1 MRGGLDITVLGGGIG
16 GLATATALA
25 RGGASVTVLERAE
38 RMTDIGAGVQ
48 ISPNGGRVLAAL
60 GVDQRAGIRSQAVQ
74 MRDGQARDGRPVLR
88 LDLAHQ
94 VHRMWHR
101 ADLIAALG
109 DAALAAGV
117 RVQTGAQVAQILPGG
132 AGMDLRMADSS
143 SRQAGIVIGADG
155 LHSRLRPVLNAQA
168 APFFTGHVAWR
179 ALVPGDGAH
188 PPEARIWMGAG
199 RHLVSYPLRGGDLIN
214 IVAVEERGD
223 WVAEGWSHPGD
234 PGDLRAAFADFAPP
248 VQALLD
254 RVSAAHI
261 WGLFR
266 HDVAAKWHDGQ
277 GHAVLVGD
285 AAHPTLPFM
294 AQGANMALEDAM
306 VLANC
311 MAHHPPAAAFA
322 RYQALRHARVARI
335 VATANANAG
344 TYHARGHLRS
354 ALLAGMRMAGRI
366 APRLPLKRFDW
377 IYGYDATS
385 WPLTPR

>member
-1 MRGGLDITVLGGGIG
+1 MVRGLDITVLGGGIG

-25 RGGASVTVLERAE
+25 GHGASVVVLERAA
-38 RMTDIGAGVQ
+38 RIADIGAGVQ

-60 GVDQRAGIRSQAVQ
+60 GVDQRGGTRSQAVQ
-74 MRDGQARDGRPVLR
+74 MRDGQARDGRAVLR

-101 ADLIAALG
+101 ADLITALA
-109 DAALAAGV
+109 DAALATGV
-117 RVQTGAQVAQILPGG
+117 RVETGAQVARIVPDG
-132 AGMDLRMADSS
+132 AGMVLDMADGS
-143 SRQAGIVIGADG
+143 SRHAGVVIGADG
-155 LHSRLRPVLNAQA
+155 LHSRLRPVFNADSP
-168 APFFTGHVAWR
+168 PFFTGHVAWR
-179 ALVPGDGAH
+179 ALVPGDGTH

-214 IVAVEERGD
+214 IVAVEERGA

-234 PGDLRAAFADFAPP
+234 PGDLRAAFADFSAP

-266 HDVAAKWHDGQ
+266 HDVATRWHDGQ
-277 GHAVLVGD
+277 GRMALVGD

-335 VATANANAG
+335 VATATANAG
-344 TYHARGHLRS
+344 TYHARGPLRP

-385 WPLTPR
+385 WPPAPR